1 MEKKN
6 EQITTETTHGKEDN
20 LLINTK
26 YDTKNNNDKLKSN
39 IKKKTID
46 LRLRELENKDKIIEC
61 LKKEIEI
68 LKRKAEEDQSY
79 FNKEISNLKENNRK
93 KINLFKNYLG
103 NEFSLI
109 REEISKI
116 KNDKNGMKVKSKN
129 EIKQKDFDSMK
140 ENLKNLNEKYS
151 KFEKIFDN
159 KIDFIESNL
168 SKLLEISKKKEEQT
182 KIENTINANI
192 INDNTKKF
200 KNLLDI
206 IFSEN
211 NDINNEDLK
220 QLEDISLKLIK
231 EDILPLE
238 IFSQYFNEKYGQKK
252 LDEYSE
258 KLIYKKCHIF
268 EILNNLDYKNSIE
281 INRDKKKNEI
291 LEEDKNELLYY
302 YWNLNY

>member
-6 EQITTETTHGKEDN
+6 VQITTETTHGKEEN
-20 LLINTK
+20 QLINNK

-39 IKKKTID
+39 IKKITID

-68 LKRKAEEDQSY
+68 LKKQAEEDQSY

-93 KINLFKNYLG
+93 KINVFKNYLG
-103 NEFSLI
+103 NGFNFL

-116 KNDKNGMKVKSKN
+116 KIDKNGMKVKSKN

-140 ENLKNLNEKYS
+140 EDLKNLNEKYS
-151 KFEKIFDN
+151 KFEKVFDN
-159 KIDFIESNL
+159 KIDFIESSI
-168 SKLLEISKKKEEQT
+168 SKLLEINKKKEEQT
-182 KIENTINANI
+182 KIENKINVI
-192 INDNTKKF
+192 KINDNTKKF

-206 IFSEN
+206 IFSEDI
-211 NDINNEDLK
+211 DINSEDLK

-231 EDILPLE
+231 EDIIPVE
-238 IFSQYFNEKYGQKK
+238 IFSEYFNEKYGQKK

-268 EILNNLDYKNSIE
+268 EILNNLESQNNIE
-281 INRDKKKNEI
+281 INSDKKKNEN

-302 YWNLNY
+302 FLNLNY